1 METLRDSIKKLI
13 EKTLTMEDPR
23 LNKIPESQP
32 YSDNEED
39 STMTEELEKSQDFS
53 QQTENKIV
61 NRLKIKYT
69 ATRIKYLPTR
79 IKSRNF
85 LSNISYTGIK
95 WAIFIMKVLS

>member
-1 METLRDSIKKLI
+1 
-13 EKTLTMEDPR
+13 
-23 LNKIPESQP
+23 
-32 YSDNEED
+32 
-39 STMTEELEKSQDFS
+39 MTEELEKSQDFS

-95 WAIFIMKVLS
+95 

>member
-1 METLRDSIKKLI
+1 METLRASINELI
-13 EKTLTMEDPR
+13 EKTLTMESPTDLR
-23 LNKIPESQP
+23 LQSQL
-32 YSDNEED
+32 YSNNEMD
-39 STMTEELEKSQDFS
+39 SSTKTEELEKSQDFS

>member
-1 METLRDSIKKLI
+1 METLRDSINKLI
-13 EKTLTMEDPR
+13 EKALTMEDPR
-23 LNKIPESQP
+23 LNKLPESQS

-39 STMTEELEKSQDFS
+39 STMAEELEKSQDFS